1 MIIQIVVMLLLCMR
15 VSFRRVADALS
26 GFRFLALATV
36 LFTIPN
42 IAVFFAVSLRPEIL
56 EALWLSARTPWGII
70 TAAFLHREAGHLLQN
85 LLGFL
90 AAVVFFVLINLLQD
104 RKGKERYSRIFLLAF
119 PSGFLANAA
128 ELFVRWMSNSAGS
141 AYGASG
147 VVYSAIGI
155 CTASA
160 TINSCALLI
169 RFVRSLRDPGI
180 KETVPELLTVLFNIL
195 LLFLALYLILFARE
209 SFLNVS
215 PGVDVFVHTAGFL
228 IGFAISSA
236 LFLTPH
242 T

>member
-1 MIIQIVVMLLLCMR
+1 
-15 VSFRRVADALS
+15 
-26 GFRFLALATV
+26 V

-70 TAAFLHREAGHLLQN
+70 TAAFLHKEAAHLLQN

-90 AAVVFFVLINLLQD
+90 AAVISFALSNLVQD

-155 CTASA
+155 CMASA
-160 TINSCALLI
+160 VINACPLL
-169 RFVRSLRDPGI
+169 VRHVISFRDPGS
-180 KETVPELLTVLFNIL
+180 KKMTVPEIL
-195 LLFLALYLILFARE
+195 ITALNLALIAFALYLILSARE

-228 IGFAISSA
+228 IGFGISSA
-236 LFLTPH
+236 LFLTEH
-242 T
+242 A